1 MFSISLN
8 PFAELGNEMA
18 SVFTTISSSAF
29 SANACLIKNGRL
41 PSLAR
46 IYVLTASQGVD
57 MLATVAD
64 PQGYANEPRRGCER
78 AAMSGLFHA
87 RRHLLQPPS
96 GLFVGRKERFQ
107 RQLRQRDIDR
117 R

>member
-29 SANACLIKNGRL
+29 SANTCLIKNGRL

-46 IYVLTASQGVD
+46 IYVLTAWQGVD

-87 RRHLLQPPS
+87 GRHRPHPLRSQI
-96 GLFVGRKERFQ
+96 VGRKECFQ
-107 RQLRQRDIDR
+107 RQLRQR
-117 R
+117 